1 MSTSPRV
8 AVTNP
13 LAQRIGVGRV
23 RQVASLDRCMP
34 PTITSG
40 GLQQRWPRRRQDG
53 DGSGEQR
60 STVAARGASVFQN
73 NG

>member
-34 PTITSG
+34 PTITN
-40 GLQQRWPRRRQDG
+40 G
-53 DGSGEQR
+53 DD
-60 STVAARGASVFQN
+60 RGACVRRAGSSRRVPAGSSGMLQETPVSAEC
-73 NG
+73 